1 MHTQEVT
8 GVMPVWVFPSFLGE
22 GGQGLGFLLC
32 NKALFPS
39 FLGEGGQGLGF
50 LLCNK
55 ALVLG
60 LCALLCCM
68 LQAAW

>member
-8 GVMPVWVFPSFLGE
+8 GVMPVWV
-22 GGQGLGFLLC
+22 
-32 NKALFPS
+32 FPS